1 MRAIFHARD
10 SLDGADD
17 RDQGIRMGDMANLV
31 PTDLNALA
39 LSRTAAEV
47 LNIVYLGGAGSGFG
61 FFPNLLNG
69 DIR

>member
-1 MRAIFHARD
+1 
-10 SLDGADD
+10 
-17 RDQGIRMGDMANLV
+17 MGDMANLV